1 MKVLSK
7 LACSIVLALATA
19 SASADAIFVGSW
31 DLYSG
36 ANWFSGAAPALSGQ
50 QAAAALFGGDAADYL
65 ISTKGEDAAAIDLSA
80 WYFVYG
86 ADGAYIM
93 GLQDL
98 MVDDDGL
105 GIYDHWGDT
114 SAMVIDADQNPGVKN
129 YAFRVVPAAPVSVPE
144 PLTCALMG
152 VGLMGMALAR
162 RRKPN

>member
-7 LACSIVLALATA
+7 LAWCLALVLAAA
-19 SASADAIFVGSW
+19 SASAGPVFVGSW

-36 ANWFSGAAPALSGQ
+36 PKFISGAAPVQSGQ
-50 QAAAALFGGDAADYL
+50 QAAAALFGGDAADYV
-65 ISTKGEDAAAIDLSA
+65 ISTNGEDAAAIDLSA

-86 ADGAYIM
+86 TDGYAM

-98 MVDDDGL
+98 MVDDNGL

-114 SAMVIDADQNPGVKN
+114 SAMVIDGDHNPGLKN
-129 YAFRVVPAAPVSVPE
+129 YAFRMGPAAPGRVPE